1 MKKLN
6 TMTITLCTLI
16 IVLFLFQGCQLLL
29 PSAHTA
35 APAAGND
42 SSSDIPPDLS
52 GYITIK
58 GERYSTAL
66 TELSFEFMDLH
77 DEDLYQ
83 LRYMPNLTWL
93 DLSYNPITDLTPL
106 AGLVNLRTLHMKGN
120 PIRDWTPVSHVDVVL
135 GRPD

>member
-1 MKKLN
+1 
-6 TMTITLCTLI
+6 
-16 IVLFLFQGCQLLL
+16 
-29 PSAHTA
+29 
-35 APAAGND
+35 
-42 SSSDIPPDLS
+42 
-52 GYITIK
+52 
-58 GERYSTAL
+58 
-66 TELSFEFMDLH
+66 MDLH